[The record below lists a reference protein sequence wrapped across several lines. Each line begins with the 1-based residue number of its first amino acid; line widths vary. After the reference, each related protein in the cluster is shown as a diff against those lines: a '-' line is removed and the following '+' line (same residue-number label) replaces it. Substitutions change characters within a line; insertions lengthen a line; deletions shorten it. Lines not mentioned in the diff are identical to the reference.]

1 MGHGPNVEKRIGRL
15 SVIAFIILV
24 AIGVVVRGAY
34 LSHFPMQVHN
44 DESSSVVDGVSQFVA
59 GNGGWALYG
68 TAFGGHPN
76 LGYWLSAIPGRIL
89 DDLSL
94 HSARLGSTL
103 SGSLSLIVFALFVWQ
118 AWGRRAAL
126 SFLVFAVP
134 FHLHVHYS
142 RTAFPYIH
150 AVLFAAIVSLAFA
163 RFVQAPSA
171 RRALEVGIAVGIGA
185 LVYPATHVLPFAII
199 AAVVLGVFPLF
210 VRARGIGQ
218 GLKRGGVLSLVF
230 VVGVLLAMGPQLF
243 HMYNHGYSSRLRQ
256 TFIFHPHN
264 IAHLTPLTGD
274 QNATLPGI
282 AWFSLK
288 STSKFFYKSDSGEQY
303 NYDQAPLPLWAYVLA
318 TVGALALVVRCVGRE
333 PHSLFIVATA
343 VLTIVTSALMV
354 EANFSPHLVLFSL
367 IIPLCMAFGWDRM
380 CRFSKLR
387 NVWLLTVL
395 TIGIGVLWGEWNWR
409 FYNATMSPERSR
421 IAQPQNY
428 LLDLPVDHR
437 GVTYILNTSTTALS
451 EGESYYQLIYPNA
464 TQLKAPATTTP
475 EEAIVL
481 LEKQGCPCV
490 IAEDPAEVERLS
502 AVLTGSGRRVEVFRY
517 PKMPVEYLVVDG
529 ARHQENES
537 AR

>member
-1 MGHGPNVEKRIGRL
+1 MGHGQNVEKRVGRL
-15 SVIAFIILV
+15 AAIAFIILV
-24 AIGVVVRGAY
+24 VFGVIVRGAY

-44 DESSSVVDGVSQFVA
+44 DESSSVVDGVAQFVA

-76 LGYWLSAIPGRIL
+76 LGYWLTAIPGRIL
-89 DDLSL
+89 GDLSL
-94 HSARLGSTL
+94 SSSRLGSTL
-103 SGSLSLIVFALFVWQ
+103 SGSLSLIVFGLFVWQ

-126 SFLVFAVP
+126 FFLVFGVP

-150 AVLFAAIVSLAFA
+150 AVLFAGIVSLAFA
-163 RFVQAPSA
+163 RFVHTPSA
-171 RRALEVGIAVGIGA
+171 PRALAVGIAVGIGA
-185 LVYPATHVLPFAII
+185 LVYPATHVLPFAIM
-199 AAVVLGVFPLF
+199 AAVVLGILPLF
-210 VRARGIGQ
+210 VKERGVGQ

-274 QNATLPGI
+274 QNVTLPGI

-288 STSKFFYKSDSGEQY
+288 STSKFFYKADSGEQY

-318 TVGALALVVRCVGRE
+318 TVGALALVVRCLKLE

-343 VLTIVTSALMV
+343 VMTVVTSALMV

-367 IIPLCMAFGWDRM
+367 IIPLCMAVGWDRM
-380 CRFSKLR
+380 CRFSRLK
-387 NVWLLTVL
+387 NVWVL
-395 TIGIGVLWGEWNWR
+395 TILTIGLGVLWGEWNWR

-428 LLDLPVDHR
+428 LLDLPIDYR
-437 GVTYILNTSTTALS
+437 GMKYILNTSATGLS

-464 TQLKAPATTTP
+464 AQFKASATTTP
-475 EEAIVL
+475 EEILVL

-490 IAEDPAEVERLS
+490 IAEDPVEVERLS
-502 AVLTGSGRRVEVFRY
+502 TFLTQNGKRVEVFRY

-529 ARHQENES
+529 ARQQENKG

>member
-1 MGHGPNVEKRIGRL
+1 MAHGPNVEKRVGRL
-15 SVIAFIILV
+15 AVIAFIILV

-44 DESSSVVDGVSQFVA
+44 DESSSVVDGVAQFVA

-76 LGYWLSAIPGRIL
+76 LGYWLTAIPGRIL
-89 DDLSL
+89 GDLSL
-94 HSARLGSTL
+94 YSSRLGSTL
-103 SGSLSLIVFALFVWQ
+103 SGSLSLIVFGLFVWR

-126 SFLVFAVP
+126 FFLVFAVP

-163 RFVQAPSA
+163 RFVQIPSV

-185 LVYPATHVLPFAII
+185 LVYPATHVLPFVII
-199 AAVVLGVFPLF
+199 AAVVLGVFPVF
-210 VRARGIGQ
+210 VRERGVGQ

-264 IAHLTPLTGD
+264 IAHLTPLTGE
-274 QNATLPGI
+274 QNVTLPGI

-318 TVGALALVVRCVGRE
+318 TVGALALVVRCVKLE
-333 PHSLFIVATA
+333 PNSLFIVTTA
-343 VLTIVTSALMV
+343 VLTVVTSALMV
-354 EANFSPHLVLFSL
+354 EANFSPHLVLFCL
-367 IIPLCMAFGWDRM
+367 IIPLCMAFGWDRI
-380 CRFSKLR
+380 CRFSKLK
-387 NVWLLTVL
+387 NVWVVTIL
-395 TIGIGVLWGEWNWR
+395 TIGLGVLWGEWNWR

-428 LLDLPVDHR
+428 LLNLPVDYR
-437 GVTYILNTSTTALS
+437 GVKYILNISGIGLS
-451 EGESYYQLIYPNA
+451 EGESYYPLIYPNA
-464 TQLKAPATTTP
+464 AQLKAPATTTP

-481 LEKQGCPCV
+481 LEKQGCPCL

-502 AVLTGSGRRVEVFRY
+502 AVLTASGKRVEVFRY
-517 PKMPVEYLVVDG
+517 PNMPVEYLVVDG
-529 ARHQENES
+529 TRQQQS
-537 AR
+537 GGVR